1 VEEEQMNAER
11 RMQNEELRKRLRG
24 VFLNSTFCVLHSAF
38 CLAVTA
44 AAQPLKY
51 EVYAIRY
58 ATIPDF
64 PVAGLI
70 AEADKTR
77 KIDIAMMVWLIR
89 GGGHNILV
97 DSGFYRPQFFKSWT
111 VRDFVRPDEAVARA
125 GVKPEEITDVI
136 LTHAHW
142 DHADGTDLFPKAQV
156 WIQRDEYAYY
166 TADSWQPGGK
176 HGGIDPED
184 VDVFLK
190 LNIAGRMHLVDGDR
204 EILPGIHVYI
214 GGKHTWQSQYV
225 SVATRSGTVV
235 LASDN
240 MYLYEN
246 LEKHLPIAQTF
257 DRESNLR
264 AQDRMKTIAAKPE
277 LIVPGHDPAVLTRFP
292 KVVEG
297 VVRID

>member
-1 VEEEQMNAER
+1 MIGSI
-11 RMQNEELRKRLRG
+11 LL
-24 VFLNSTFCVLHSAF
+24 
-38 CLAVTA
+38 A
-44 AAQPLKY
+44 AAINY

-64 PVAGLI
+64 PVSGLI
-70 AEADKTR
+70 EGAEKSR
-77 KIDIAMMVWLIR
+77 KLDIAMMVWLVR

-97 DSGFYRPQFFKSWT
+97 DTGFYRPQFFKNWK
-111 VRDFVRPDEAVARA
+111 VNDFVRPDEAVAPL
-125 GVKPEEITDVI
+125 GVKPEEITDVV

-142 DHADGTDLFPKAQV
+142 DHADGTDLFPKAQI
-156 WIQRDEYAYY
+156 WIQKDEYAYY
-166 TADSWQPGGK
+166 TGDAWQPGGK

-184 VDVFLK
+184 VDVLLK
-190 LNIAGRMHLVDGDR
+190 ANLGGRLHLVSGDA
-204 EILPGIHVYI
+204 EILPGISVYI

-225 SVATRSGTVV
+225 SVATRSGRVV

-246 LEKHLPIAQTF
+246 LEKHAPIAQTF

-264 AQDRMKTIAAKPE
+264 AQDRMKTLATKPE

-292 KVVEG
+292 KVADG